1 MLLSGMPPDMNTT
14 ASPQRSDADG
24 TLPFDS
30 LSPDNPLRRCTEEI
44 NALYYLVVCRYEN
57 EKELSDRRIVLH
69 HLKRLMVAMCA
80 PTLRETFD
88 ENNVFLNPQT
98 ERYMQEVERMFD
110 AIVTKEVESGE

>member
-1 MLLSGMPPDMNTT
+1 MEKVPF
-14 ASPQRSDADG
+14 PQRG
-24 TLPFDS
+24 NLEQTLPFHS
-30 LSPDNPLRRCTEEI
+30 LSADNPLRHCTEEI
-44 NALYYLVVCRYEN
+44 NALYYLIVCRYEN

-98 ERYMQEVERMFD
+98 SRYMQEVEQMFD
-110 AIVTKEVESGE
+110 AIVTKEVGNENEN